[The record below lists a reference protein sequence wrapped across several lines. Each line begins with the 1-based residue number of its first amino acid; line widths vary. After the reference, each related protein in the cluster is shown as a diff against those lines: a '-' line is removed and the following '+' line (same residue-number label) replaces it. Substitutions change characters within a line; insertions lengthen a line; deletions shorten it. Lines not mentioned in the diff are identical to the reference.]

1 MTGSLAL
8 PSLELIY
15 RMSIYAAIQTIIIG
29 LYAGELSNLERS
41 TFWRTD
47 ASDESAPLIT
57 STLASLLGN
66 GILALLLNIS
76 SFQAN
81 KVAGSLAITV
91 WGNVRQTLTLILG
104 ILFMGDFNLN
114 LQTGAR
120 IVLVVVGCAF
130 YSKTELDSKRET
142 KS

>member
-15 RMSIYAAIQTIIIG
+15 RMSIYASIQTIVIG
-29 LYAGELSNLERS
+29 IYAGELSNLDPS
-41 TFWRTD
+41 TFWNTD
-47 ASDESAPLIT
+47 GESTLPIT
-57 STLASLLGN
+57 STAWALFGN
-66 GILALLLNIS
+66 GLLAFFLNIS

-104 ILFMGDFNLN
+104 ILFLGDFDLN
-114 LQTGAR
+114 LQTGAG
-120 IVLVVVGCAF
+120 IILVVVGCAF
-130 YSKTELDSKRET
+130 YSKTELDSKKDRQ
-142 KS
+142 